1 MQQLEQNHSLM
12 HSFCV
17 KPDIRFENQKEEE
30 VVILT
35 LRKHPITLVPIF
47 FNSLVFFTL
56 IFFSN
61 FVIGQFLHPI
71 QVVYINVFFIFF
83 SFIYLWIQIVNWY
96 FTIGIITNKQ
106 VIDVDFDA
114 LLFRNMTRTDITHVE
129 DVTVKTSGFI
139 SSILD
144 YGNIHIQTAGSEIN
158 SEFLDI
164 PHPAK
169 AAHIIQ
175 NLLKDHGT
183 N

>member
-1 MQQLEQNHSLM
+1 MQQLEQNHSLV

-30 VVILT
+30 EVVLT

-61 FVIGQFLHPI
+61 FVIAQFLRPI

-96 FTIGIITNKQ
+96 FTIGIVTSKQ
-106 VIDVDFDA
+106 VIDADFDA
-114 LLFRNMTRTDITHVE
+114 LLFRNMTRTDISHIE

-158 SEFLDI
+158 SEFLEV
-164 PHPAK
+164 PHPAR
-169 AAHIIQ
+169 AAHIIE
-175 NLLKDHGT
+175 NLLKDHGSS
-183 N
+183 

>member
-1 MQQLEQNHSLM
+1 MQQLETNHSLA
-12 HSFCV
+12 HSFCI

-30 VVILT
+30 VVVLT

-47 FNSLVFFTL
+47 FNSIIFFIL

-71 QVVYINVFFIFF
+71 QVVYINVFFIVF

-106 VIDVDFDA
+106 VIDADFDA

-158 SEFLDI
+158 SEFLEV

-175 NLLKDHGT
+175 NLLKGHGI

>member
-1 MQQLEQNHSLM
+1 MQQLEQNHSLV
-12 HSFCV
+12 HSFCI

-30 VVILT
+30 EIILT

-61 FVIGQFLHPI
+61 FVTAQFLRPV

-96 FTIGIITNKQ
+96 FTVGIITNKQ
-106 VIDVDFDA
+106 VIDVDFNA
-114 LLFRNMTRTDITHVE
+114 ILFHNVTRTDMSHIE
-129 DVTVKTSGFI
+129 DVTIKISGFFA
-139 SSILD
+139 SIFD
-144 YGNIHIQTAGSEIN
+144 FGDIHVQTAGSEIN
-158 SEFLDI
+158 TEFLDI

-175 NLLKDHGT
+175 NLLKDHG
-183 N
+183 NI